1 MSFEAAEAGR
11 RASNAVR
18 VGRIVS
24 VDADSAQAVVDF
36 GDLLSPPLDV
46 AQLRAGGLQLWWM
59 PTEGEQVVVLCESG
73 DIAQGIITFSIYAGN
88 APSSDG
94 AVPMINL
101 GGGKMIVQGD
111 LEVTGDVIA
120 SGVSLVNHT
129 HSDVVSGDSSTGKP
143 NS

>member
-1 MSFEAAEAGR
+1 MSFEAAEAAR
-11 RASNAVR
+11 RAANAVR

-36 GDLLSPPLDV
+36 GGLISPPLDV
-46 AQLRAGGLQLWWM
+46 AQLRAGGLQFWWM

-73 DIAQGIITFSIYAGN
+73 DIAQGIITFGIYAGN

-94 AVPMINL
+94 GVPMINL

-111 LEVTGDVIA
+111 IEVTGDVIA
-120 SGVSLVNHT
+120 SGVSLVKHT
-129 HSDVVSGDSSTGKP
+129 HSDVVSGNSSTGKP
-143 NS
+143 N

>member
-1 MSFEAAEAGR
+1 MSFEAAEAAR
-11 RASNAVR
+11 RAANAVR

-24 VDADSAQAVVDF
+24 VDADNAQAVVDF

-46 AQLRAGGLQLWWM
+46 AQLRAGGLQFWWM

-73 DIAQGIITFSIYAGN
+73 DIAQGIITFGIYAGN

-94 AVPMINL
+94 GVPMINL

-111 LEVTGDVIA
+111 IEVTGDVIA

-129 HSDVVSGDSSTGKP
+129 HSDVVSGNSNTGKP
-143 NS
+143 N

>member
-1 MSFEAAEAGR
+1 MSFEAAEAAR
-11 RASNAVR
+11 RAANAVR

-46 AQLRAGGLQLWWM
+46 AQLRAGGLQFWWM

-73 DIAQGIITFSIYAGN
+73 DIAQGIITFGIYAGN

-94 AVPMINL
+94 GVPMINL

-111 LEVTGDVIA
+111 IEVTGDVIA
-120 SGVSLVNHT
+120 SGVSLVKHT
-129 HSDVVSGDSSTGKP
+129 HSDVVSGNSNTGKP
-143 NS
+143 N

>member
-1 MSFEAAEAGR
+1 MSFEAAEAAR

-46 AQLRAGGLQLWWM
+46 AQLRAGGLQFWWM

-73 DIAQGIITFSIYAGN
+73 DIAQGIITFGIYAGN

-94 AVPMINL
+94 GVPMINL

-111 LEVTGDVIA
+111 IEVTGDVIA
-120 SGVSLVNHT
+120 SGVSLVKHT
-129 HSDVVSGDSSTGKP
+129 HSDVVSGNSNTGKP
-143 NS
+143 N